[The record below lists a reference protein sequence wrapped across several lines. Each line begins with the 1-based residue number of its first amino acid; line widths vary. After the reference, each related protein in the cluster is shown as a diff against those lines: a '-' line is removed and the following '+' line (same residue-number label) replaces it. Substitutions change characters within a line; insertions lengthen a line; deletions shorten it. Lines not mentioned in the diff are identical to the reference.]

1 MLSFAPVA
9 SVPISDDVIE
19 GATIEIGS
27 VAIVIAGVSP
37 VVSTGIQITSPAA
50 NVNTVGAIPII
61 SGGASVSVGSTDTA
75 ISTAEPIISIGDA
88 ISSPRADIATS
99 AIAPVI
105 VSGVS
110 IAVSASD
117 TSVSG
122 QVPEYENALPVAN
135 VQLAP
140 VSPSIF
146 TGASVSPASAS
157 LALDA
162 GIPFSIST
170 GVRLDAPQQQSA
182 IAAPLPKVSTGVLR
196 EVGIADIEFEAVDPQ
211 AVSVGAT
218 VNIVQPRAYVVGW
231 RRPVI
236 LTGEFSERRIY
247 FVTLRQI
254 I

>member
-1 MLSFAPVA
+1 MLSFAPLA
-9 SVPISDDVIE
+9 SVAISDDVIE
-19 GATIEIGS
+19 GATIEIGF

-37 VVSTGIQITSPAA
+37 VISTGVQITSPAA
-50 NVNTVGAIPII
+50 NVNAAGALPVI
-61 SGGASVSVGSTDTA
+61 SGGASVSVGSTDTV
-75 ISTAEPIISIGDA
+75 ISTAEPVISIGDA
-88 ISSPRADIATS
+88 ISSPRANIATS
-99 AIAPVI
+99 AIAPEV

-110 IAVSASD
+110 VATPASD

-122 QVPEYENALPVAN
+122 QVPEYENALPVAEI
-135 VQLAP
+135 QLSTLA
-140 VSPSIF
+140 PSIF

-157 LALDA
+157 VALDA
-162 GIPFSIST
+162 GAPSSIST
-170 GVRLDAPQQQSA
+170 GVLLGAPEQQSA
-182 IAAPLPKVSTGVLR
+182 ISAPLPKVSTGVLR
-196 EVGIADIEFEAVDPQ
+196 EVGSTVIEFEPVEPQ

-218 VNIVQPRAYVVGW
+218 VKIVQPRTYVVGW